1 MIKLLN
7 KILNRFGFELVNKK
21 PDMTLV
27 EASVKFLNENPKFV
41 SDSEYDSS
49 TVGYVG
55 DINYVKERVKGEF
68 PQVSGKTYY
77 QHQNSVKIVSI
88 IVKIGCLIYLEW
100 DTGTILVN
108 HQILHKI
115 L

>member
-7 KILNRFGFELVNKK
+7 KILNRFGFELVDKK

-27 EASVKFLNENPKFV
+27 EASVKFLNTIPKGALTDV
-41 SDSEYDSS
+41 GLLS
-49 TVGYVG
+49 TYVG

-77 QHQNSVKIVSI
+77 QNQVLGKDKTFYNYEGEQFTPQELSEKL
-88 IVKIGCLIYLEW
+88 KN
-100 DTGTILVN
+100 D
-108 HQILHKI
+108 
-115 L
+115 

>member
-1 MIKLLN
+1 MNGGRRKMIKLLN

-27 EASVKFLNENPKFV
+27 EASVKFLNKNPKFV
-41 SDSEYDSS
+41 SDSEYDAS

-68 PQVSGKTYY
+68 PQVSGRTYY
-77 QHQNSVKIVSI
+77 QHQVLGKDKTFYNYE
-88 IVKIGCLIYLEW
+88 GQTFTPQELEEKFK
-100 DTGTILVN
+100 DD
-108 HQILHKI
+108 
-115 L
+115 